1 MSVTADVLQPF
12 EASAD
17 LTRTAGLIMVSIVED
32 HPLYRTALARL
43 IDGLPGFTLGPVAG
57 SVEEFFAYRPRS
69 GGVVLLDLHLP
80 GQQGPAAALAVTE
93 AGHRPLVISAQA
105 DQEDVLA
112 VLAAGARGYLTK
124 SAEASEIASAIRQIA
139 AGGTYVSP
147 TLAAFLLDSA
157 RPRQAGPRLSL
168 TRRELEVLALLAE
181 GERDVDIAR
190 ALTISVRT
198 VRSHLDR
205 IREKTGQRRR
215 SELTRLAIGAG
226 ISVRR
231 QVHLR

>member
-1 MSVTADVLQPF
+1 MNALDGGPFMS
-12 EASAD
+12 S
-17 LTRTAGLIMVSIVED
+17 TAGIPRTTDEIMVSIVED
-32 HPLYRTALARL
+32 HPLYRVALARV

-57 SVEEFFAYRPRS
+57 SVEEFLAHRAPG
-69 GGVVLLDLHLP
+69 GGVVLLDLNLP
-80 GQQGPAAALAVTE
+80 GQQGPAATLAVTE
-93 AGHRPLVISAQA
+93 SGHRPLVISAQA
-105 DQEDVLA
+105 EQADVLA

-124 SAEASEIASAIRQIA
+124 SAEADEIAAAIRQIA
-139 AGGTYVSP
+139 GGGTYVSP

-168 TRRELEVLALLAE
+168 TQREREVLGLLAE

-215 SELTRLAIGAG
+215 SELTRLAIGEG
-226 ISVRR
+226 ISLRR
-231 QVHLR
+231 RVKA